1 MPRSPMRSPLRSSTI
16 TRRGLLGGA
25 VALALVACGSKPEPA
40 STTTATSGA
49 FPATVTH
56 KFGTVTV
63 PSRPERIVV
72 VGLTEQDTVLQLG
85 YRPIATTEWYGEQP
99 GAVWPWASSL
109 LGDAKPTVL
118 TTADGFAFEKIAALT
133 PDLIIGV
140 NAGIKKADYDKLSA
154 LAPTIAPAV
163 GALDYF
169 SPWDGQVELIA
180 AALGMPEQGRKL
192 IADVKDAYAKAA
204 AANPDFKGKTASFSQ
219 GSPYEGELY
228 VYPDGLNTE
237 FLTYLGFTITDGLE
251 KFAADAG
258 SQAQISAENLD
269 RIDADLIVF
278 ATEKAA
284 DIKSL
289 EAMKTFE
296 TLAAV
301 KGKRAVFT
309 NATLSGAIYF
319 MTPLALTYVVDHLT
333 PHLARAI
340 DGQSPRSIV

>member
-1 MPRSPMRSPLRSSTI
+1 
-16 TRRGLLGGA
+16 
-25 VALALVACGSKPEPA
+25 
-40 STTTATSGA
+40 
-49 FPATVTH
+49 
-56 KFGTVTV
+56 
-63 PSRPERIVV
+63 VV

-99 GAVWPWASSL
+99 SAVWPWATSL

-118 TTADGFAFEKIAALT
+118 TTADGFAFEKIAALA

-140 NAGIKKADYDKLSA
+140 NAGMKKADYDKLSA

-180 AALGMPEQGRKL
+180 GALGVPDQGKQL
-192 IADVKDAYAKAA
+192 IAGVRDAYAKAA
-204 AANPDFKGKTASFSQ
+204 AAHPEFEGKTASFSQ

-228 VYPDGLNTE
+228 VYPNGLNTE
-237 FLTYLGFTITDGLE
+237 FLTYLGFTITPGLE
-251 KFAADAG
+251 KFAPEAG

-269 RIDADLIVF
+269 RVDADLIVF

-284 DIKSL
+284 DIKAL

-296 TLAAV
+296 TLDAV
-301 KGKRAVFT
+301 KGKHAVFT

-333 PHLARAI
+333 PHLASAVA
-340 DGQSPRSIV
+340 GTSPRSIV